1 MPHVL
6 IVDSDSMASQYA
18 RTALEGARHRVE
30 VVRDGSS
37 ALRYIRRSMP
47 DLLVMEAD
55 LPDLSGLDLCRRLR
69 RESEVGIVFVSRL
82 GAAEHRVGGLQA
94 GADDYIGKPC
104 AASELVVRVA
114 AVLRRIGRKQPPR
127 DGIASGLLTVDPVRQ
142 VALREREPAT
152 ALTPREV
159 HVLSY
164 LIQRAGRVCPTPQ
177 IANHVW
183 GQSTRQSRSI
193 VATSIWRL
201 RAKLEHDPQNPRHIL
216 TVRSIGYKY
225 EP

>member
-6 IVDSDSMASQYA
+6 IVDNDSMASTYA

-30 VVRDGSS
+30 VVRDASS
-37 ALRYIRRSMP
+37 AMRYIRRSMP
-47 DLLVMEAD
+47 DILVLEAD
-55 LPDLSGLDLCRRLR
+55 LPDQSGLDLCRRLR
-69 RESEVGIVFVSRL
+69 RESEVGIIFLSRL
-82 GAAEHRVGGLQA
+82 ASAAERVAGLQI
-94 GADDYIGKPC
+94 GADDYLGKPC
-104 AASELVVRVA
+104 AASELVVRVG
-114 AVLRRIGRKQPPR
+114 AVLRRSGQGRPPTE
-127 DGIASGLLTVDPVRQ
+127 ALQSGALIVDPVRQ
-142 VALREREPAT
+142 VVLRDREPAT
-152 ALTPREV
+152 SLTPREI

-177 IANHVW
+177 IASHIW

-201 RAKLEHDPQNPRHIL
+201 RTKLESDPQNPRHIL